1 MSLKVKTATI
11 TAIVDGMEKAVK
23 ILIVDESESPAEE
36 DISIGFNNG
45 TATIRGLNNL
55 NVSYSGTTAIIGR

>member
-23 ILIVDESESPAEE
+23 ILIVDESESPAGEN
-36 DISIGFNNG
+36 ISISFNDG